1 MRNGKTSALAIN
13 KMMRRRPHI
22 GPRLARY
29 GLALNVLLPSSLPC
43 ALSVEEQPACFVVRD
58 HDGQQLA
65 YVYFEEEPGRRS
77 AAKLLTKDEAVTAL
91 IGACVYCCA
100 NACMRLC
107 ADPVEQASRSYAHLP
122 LGIGGAAR
130 TRCCEIG

>member
-58 HDGQQLA
+58 H
-65 YVYFEEEPGRRS
+65 VYFEEEPGRRS
-77 AAKLLTKDEAVTAL
+77 AAKLLTKDEARRSPRP
-91 IGACVYCCA
+91 
-100 NACMRLC
+100 RLH
-107 ADPVEQASRSYAHLP
+107 ATVR
-122 LGIGGAAR
+122 
-130 TRCCEIG
+130 